1 MPLSGVEVNW
11 IGEYRMERGCV
22 LYKMKSVGVQGEE
35 MSIFWAGSFL
45 LLYIV
50 LRS

>member
-1 MPLSGVEVNW
+1 MS
-11 IGEYRMERGCV
+11 IGWRGDVYCV